1 MEMEIRKERE
11 NKLLKR
17 KEIEVYLDHTGKP
30 TPTRLEIL
38 KELAKKLKVKE
49 DLIIVDK
56 IFSET
61 GKACSRVKVLVYQNT
76 KDIPPGKIEKMKRRM
91 AKAKKPEEKPKEEAK
106 VEEGVKEEEKI
117 EEEKPKPEEEP
128 KKEEVVEETEKVEEK
143 PETEEEAKPEE
154 TEPEKK
160 EEKTEEKETKE

>member
-76 KDIPPGKIEKMKRRM
+76 KDIPPGKIEKMKRRI
-91 AKAKKPEEKPKEEAK
+91 AKIKKEKPEEVEKEEVK
-106 VEEGVKEEEKI
+106 EETKPEKTEREKEEEK
-117 EEEKPKPEEEP
+117 P
-128 KKEEVVEETEKVEEK
+128 
-143 PETEEEAKPEE
+143 
-154 TEPEKK
+154 
-160 EEKTEEKETKE
+160 EEKETKE